1 MNAGHPPDF
10 SAPVRQAEGAM
21 IKSKRS
27 RLQVYDKGI
36 LRIHP
41 QICLNATDGHI
52 DFRHF
57 SGVRIRFLPEDEDII
72 IAPAVRFDEFHGL
85 HKHFPWI
92 HSKDLNRSRN

>member
-1 MNAGHPPDF
+1 M
-10 SAPVRQAEGAM
+10 
-21 IKSKRS
+21 KSKRS

-41 QICLNATDGHI
+41 QICLDAADDHI

-57 SGVRIRFLPEDEDII
+57 PSIRIRFLPEDGDII

-85 HKHFPWI
+85 HKHFSAGSTARI
-92 HSKDLNRSRN
+92 SKVSVFDTIER